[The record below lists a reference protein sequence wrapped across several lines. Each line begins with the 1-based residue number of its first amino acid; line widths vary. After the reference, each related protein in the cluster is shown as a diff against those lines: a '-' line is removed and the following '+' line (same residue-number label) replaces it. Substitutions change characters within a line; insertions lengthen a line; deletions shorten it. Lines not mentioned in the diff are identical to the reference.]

1 MRNGPDRLPLFNVSC
16 IAVRV
21 SVLGAGVDIRYTSF
35 LLTAYH
41 VDGYCQYKYV
51 HLQMH
56 ESEWTED
63 FYVIS
68 KTGVQRCTL
77 SDVFIFDGHDAG
89 YVAQA
94 ESRTLINANFVSGRD
109 LFVCLTYAPEASRSR
124 ALEKFHAKMK
134 KAYAKRGLTYKYI
147 AVTEEHDMDGEPVRL
162 HHHLILSGA
171 YSVQLAE
178 VVRECWISGLADV
191 RTLREG
197 ADFFEDTAMYLLK
210 DDKNKGKGARRYS
223 TSRNLTPP
231 AEPVRLRLGEEEE
244 AEVPPG
250 VKMIEH
256 VQNANEFG
264 RYEIMVGRIYDHTAF
279 DTWWQIQRRKA
290 APDPWERLRRR
301 RQRKV

>member
-1 MRNGPDRLPLFNVSC
+1 MLYQKQECNGALYQMCLYSMGTMPGMSPRQRAGRQQTTGKAKQEINRRQRKWRLM
-16 IAVRV
+16 
-21 SVLGAGVDIRYTSF
+21 
-35 LLTAYH
+35 
-41 VDGYCQYKYV
+41 Q
-51 HLQMH
+51 
-56 ESEWTED
+56 
-63 FYVIS
+63 
-68 KTGVQRCTL
+68 
-77 SDVFIFDGHDAG
+77 
-89 YVAQA
+89 
-94 ESRTLINANFVSGRD
+94 LINANFVSGRD

-223 TSRNLTPP
+223 TSRN
-231 AEPVRLRLGEEEE
+231 RLGEEEE

>member
-1 MRNGPDRLPLFNVSC
+1 MLYQKQECNGALYQMCLYSMGTMPGMSPRQRAGRRRTTEKAKQEINRRQRKWRLM
-16 IAVRV
+16 
-21 SVLGAGVDIRYTSF
+21 
-35 LLTAYH
+35 
-41 VDGYCQYKYV
+41 Q
-51 HLQMH
+51 
-56 ESEWTED
+56 
-63 FYVIS
+63 
-68 KTGVQRCTL
+68 
-77 SDVFIFDGHDAG
+77 
-89 YVAQA
+89 
-94 ESRTLINANFVSGRD
+94 LINANFVSGRD
-109 LFVCLTYAPEASRSR
+109 LFVCLTYAPEASRAR

-134 KAYAKRGLTYKYI
+134 KEYAKIVLTYKYI

-171 YSVQLAE
+171 ADVRLAE
-178 VVRECWISGLADV
+178 LVRECWPNGLADV

-197 ADFFEDTAMYLLK
+197 ADFFEDTAIYLLK
-210 DDKNKGKGARRYS
+210 EDCHKGKGARRYS

-250 VKMIEH
+250 VKIIEH

-264 RYEIMVGRIYDHTAF
+264 RYEVMVGRIYNQAAF
-279 DTWWQIQRRKA
+279 SAWWSAQRRKA